1 MFDCSNPGQCVA
13 HVGGNNPSTREFVAH
28 VGAVQHR
35 TLRSLQQPRNTGE
48 CVTTSGHSK
57 GTRDSLTT
65 SVFNHGSSHIL
76 LQQHRPIVKMLL
88 RVSFGGVQKYMKL
101 PELTF
106 CDFLREVSLKFNIA
120 EDRRLDIKVYDQ
132 SNTEVDSEVFEEIVQ
147 EFHGPFLIS
156 LANEA
161 PGYPQSTSS
170 PCSIA
175 SEDTVILNFSLCDP
189 AEEPVA
195 AEGSQPKRP
204 CRINYEAKAL
214 IEKILT
220 TKPGGDRVMEEYA
233 KTKSITDSTRRQL
246 INILTAEMTET
257 HGTSPPRSVKVMY
270 AQGIVALFPY
280 LEDPYSQNGYEH
292 YYDPESG
299 SGYIAWRLKTIQ
311 RKAAEER
318 GPAVST
324 SPKVG
329 GPGHGRTRPFT
340 ADRVL
345 TDEEVECAIA
355 LLRHTADEETIREKM
370 KVTFAY
376 RHAMVNDENKS
387 AEVFSVF
394 PRFLDTP
401 GLIEQ
406 DFRVMFGEQT
416 ANKFMERWPT
426 TFKAGVIKESHGLV
440 PSTDLLDLMRN
451 AETST
456 EVEKGWDSDMSAIIL
471 LLHLL
476 PPSAQGRKRPGKISA
491 SNAVYHLIKFQKT
504 GTSVQQHLD
513 NIPQSSQPYLLAQ
526 GPTKSSI
533 HSFFIAIDKHAL
545 PCQATSSVGAL
556 DELFKA
562 HYVFG
567 TSYSPAL
574 NNFFTFLQTSIYN
587 IDVGKTKETPR
598 IAELRA
604 RMVR

>member
-1 MFDCSNPGQCVA
+1 
-13 HVGGNNPSTREFVAH
+13 
-28 VGAVQHR
+28 
-35 TLRSLQQPRNTGE
+35 
-48 CVTTSGHSK
+48 
-57 GTRDSLTT
+57 
-65 SVFNHGSSHIL
+65 
-76 LQQHRPIVKMLL
+76 MLL
-88 RVSFGGVQKYMKL
+88 RVSFGGVQKYIKL

-132 SNTEVDSEVFEEIVQ
+132 SNTEVDCEVFEEIVK
-147 EFHGPFLIS
+147 EFHGPFLVS

-161 PGYPQSTSS
+161 PGNPQSTSS

-220 TKPGGDRVMEEYA
+220 TKPGGDRIMAEYA

-270 AQGIVALFPY
+270 AQGMVALFPY

-299 SGYIAWRLKTIQ
+299 SGYLAWRLKTIQ

-318 GPAVST
+318 GPAVSK

-340 ADRVL
+340 ADKVL

-355 LLRHTADEETIREKM
+355 LLRHSADEETIREKM
-370 KVTFAY
+370 KVTFVY
-376 RHAMVNDENKS
+376 
-387 AEVFSVF
+387 
-394 PRFLDTP
+394 
-401 GLIEQ
+401 
-406 DFRVMFGEQT
+406 
-416 ANKFMERWPT
+416 PT
-426 TFKAGVIKESHGLV
+426 QSPKEYVDGVRLREHWITSHFNV
-440 PSTDLLDLMRN
+440 
-451 AETST
+451 
-456 EVEKGWDSDMSAIIL
+456 K
-471 LLHLL
+471 
-476 PPSAQGRKRPGKISA
+476 
-491 SNAVYHLIKFQKT
+491 
-504 GTSVQQHLD
+504 
-513 NIPQSSQPYLLAQ
+513 
-526 GPTKSSI
+526 
-533 HSFFIAIDKHAL
+533 
-545 PCQATSSVGAL
+545 
-556 DELFKA
+556 
-562 HYVFG
+562 
-567 TSYSPAL
+567 
-574 NNFFTFLQTSIYN
+574 
-587 IDVGKTKETPR
+587 
-598 IAELRA
+598 
-604 RMVR
+604 

>member
-1 MFDCSNPGQCVA
+1 
-13 HVGGNNPSTREFVAH
+13 
-28 VGAVQHR
+28 
-35 TLRSLQQPRNTGE
+35 
-48 CVTTSGHSK
+48 
-57 GTRDSLTT
+57 
-65 SVFNHGSSHIL
+65 
-76 LQQHRPIVKMLL
+76 MLL

-106 CDFLREVSLKFNIA
+106 CDFLREVSLKCNIA

-175 SEDTVILNFSLCDP
+175 SEDTMILNFSLCDP

-246 INILTAEMTET
+246 INILTAGMTET

-329 GPGHGRTRPFT
+329 GPGHGHTRPFT
-340 ADRVL
+340 ADTVL

-355 LLRHTADEETIREKM
+355 LLRHTSDEETIREKM

-513 NIPQSSQPYLLAQ
+513 NIAQSSQPYLLAQ

-587 IDVGKTKETPR
+587 IDVGKTKEAPR

>member
-1 MFDCSNPGQCVA
+1 
-13 HVGGNNPSTREFVAH
+13 
-28 VGAVQHR
+28 
-35 TLRSLQQPRNTGE
+35 
-48 CVTTSGHSK
+48 
-57 GTRDSLTT
+57 
-65 SVFNHGSSHIL
+65 
-76 LQQHRPIVKMLL
+76 MLL
-88 RVSFGGVQKYMKL
+88 RVSFGGVQMCIKL

-106 CDFLREVSLKFNIA
+106 GDFLREVSLKFNIA

-161 PGYPQSTSS
+161 PGNPQSTSS

-233 KTKSITDSTRRQL
+233 KKKSIRDSTRRQL

-257 HGTSPPRSVKVMY
+257 HGTSPPRS
-270 AQGIVALFPY
+270 
-280 LEDPYSQNGYEH
+280 EH

-318 GPAVST
+318 GPAVSK

-355 LLRHTADEETIREKM
+355 LLRHTADEETIPEKM
-370 KVTFAY
+370 KVTFVY
-376 RHAMVNDENKS
+376 RHTMVNDENKS

-401 GLIEQ
+401 GLMEQ

-416 ANKFMERWPT
+416 ANKFLERWPT

-456 EVEKGWDSDMSAIIL
+456 EVEKDGN
-471 LLHLL
+471 
-476 PPSAQGRKRPGKISA
+476 KRAAA
-491 SNAVYHLIKFQKT
+491 S
-504 GTSVQQHLD
+504 
-513 NIPQSSQPYLLAQ
+513 
-526 GPTKSSI
+526 
-533 HSFFIAIDKHAL
+533 
-545 PCQATSSVGAL
+545 
-556 DELFKA
+556 
-562 HYVFG
+562 
-567 TSYSPAL
+567 
-574 NNFFTFLQTSIYN
+574 
-587 IDVGKTKETPR
+587 
-598 IAELRA
+598 
-604 RMVR
+604 